1 MSKKIILFLIIF
13 FFSTKLFSEQKI
25 VYLNMDKIITESI
38 AGKKFIN
45 EYVKKKEKNIEIF
58 KNTENKFKKEET
70 DILLK
75 KNILNNDEYNKI
87 VNDFKKRLQEYKIK
101 KSNTINN
108 HEKIKIKGTNNLLIK
123 IGPILEKYSID
134 NSISIILQKK
144 NILIGQKELDITN
157 LIMKKLNEKIKN
169 IEIK

>member
-1 MSKKIILFLIIF
+1 MYKNFFLFILIF

-45 EYVKKKEKNIEIF
+45 EYLKKKDENIENF
-58 KNTENKFKKEET
+58 KNTENKFKKEES

-75 KNILNNDEYNKI
+75 KNILDNDEYIKI
-87 VNDFKKRLQEYKIK
+87 VNDFKNRLQKYKIK
-101 KSNTINN
+101 KSNTINS
-108 HEKIKIKGTNNLLIK
+108 HEKVKIKGTNNLLSK
-123 IGPILEKYSID
+123 IGPILEKYSVD

-144 NILIGQKELDITN
+144 NILIGKKELDITSQ
-157 LIMKKLNEKIKN
+157 IMKKVNENIKN
-169 IEIK
+169 VEVK

>member
-1 MSKKIILFLIIF
+1 M
-13 FFSTKLFSEQKI
+13 
-25 VYLNMDKIITESI
+25 
-38 AGKKFIN
+38 
-45 EYVKKKEKNIEIF
+45 
-58 KNTENKFKKEET
+58 
-70 DILLK
+70 
-75 KNILNNDEYNKI
+75 
-87 VNDFKKRLQEYKIK
+87 NDFKKRLQEYKIK

-157 LIMKKLNEKIKN
+157 LIMKKVNEKIKN